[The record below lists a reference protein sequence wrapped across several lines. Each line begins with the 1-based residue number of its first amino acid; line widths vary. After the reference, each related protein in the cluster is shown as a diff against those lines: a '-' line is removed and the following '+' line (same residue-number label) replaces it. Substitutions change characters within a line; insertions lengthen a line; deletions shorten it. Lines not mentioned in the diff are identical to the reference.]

1 MSKYT
6 YLRAYM
12 AGIVVPTIFLLVIMA
27 VFSVARFVYHVPIPI
42 ERVIVFPMAMVPNLW
57 GAWNMLYVAL
67 RSRPHLPVGF
77 HGAALL
83 FVIAPV
89 GLTLARTLVFQ
100 LPTPSFA
107 AAVFHSGLVACYRP
121 WQSLVRFLTDLF
133 ECSSSVWFWLP

>member
-27 VFSVARFVYHVPIPI
+27 VFSVARFIYHVPIPI

-89 GLTLARTLVFQ
+89 GLTLARTLDLQF
-100 LPTPSFA
+100 PTPAFA
-107 AAVFHSGLVACYRP
+107 ATVFPIGLVAYYLA
-121 WQSLVRFLTDLF
+121 WKYLVGFFNELLGIA
-133 ECSSSVWFWLP
+133 